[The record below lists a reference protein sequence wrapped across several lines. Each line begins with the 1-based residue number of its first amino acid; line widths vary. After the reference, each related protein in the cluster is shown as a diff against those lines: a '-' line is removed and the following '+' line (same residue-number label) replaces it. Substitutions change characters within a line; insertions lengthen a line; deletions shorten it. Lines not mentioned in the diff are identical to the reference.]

1 MCIWNFE
8 ADYAILQLMA
18 ELDLKPRLPDTRADW
33 YSFELGR
40 IGLIV
45 ACAVIAWIAGYVG
58 GGVRDADSW
67 VALASKFSI
76 VTVALIVA
84 VALLRIV
91 DMINLR
97 LRVSQQAER
106 SRAISKQFRKLLETQ
121 SPGVAERAGKIDAE
135 ALIDRALQ
143 KEEHAAA
150 SSRSESKLGI

>member
-1 MCIWNFE
+1 
-8 ADYAILQLMA
+8 MA
-18 ELDLKPRLPDTRADW
+18 ELDLKPRLSDAQADQH
-33 YSFELGR
+33 SFELGR

-45 ACAVIAWIAGYVG
+45 ACAVIALIAGYVG

-67 VALASKFSI
+67 AALASKFFI
-76 VTVALIVA
+76 VAVALILA

-97 LRVSQQAER
+97 RRVSKQAER
-106 SRAISKQFRKLLETQ
+106 SRAFSNRFRELLEMQ
-121 SPGVAERAGKIDAE
+121 SPGVAQRARKIDAE

-143 KEEHAAA
+143 KEDHTAA